1 MGASSHVMTGA
12 ANFSTLSIL
21 VKFDMRGNTLIAMR
35 LIIVVIMR
43 GSGAVAIRGFELLL
57 QCAGAVLF
65 SCAGSR
71 LLLCVGAVL
80 PPLPPPAAGL
90 PPEVFPLLATSS
102 PSPIDEARHGRREPG
117 AGGSRATTAEM

>member
-1 MGASSHVMTGA
+1 
-12 ANFSTLSIL
+12 
-21 VKFDMRGNTLIAMR
+21 MRGNTLIAMR

-102 PSPIDEARHGRREPG
+102 PSPIDEVGHGWGSLEPVEAELSLLRHER
-117 AGGSRATTAEM
+117 ACGSFTAAKSLYPL